1 MRNQQSQ
8 CICPTPD
15 FCQDRPFG
23 NLVLFQIP
31 FYLRLNFEL
40 ELNETQAMVFECM
53 YESSPKSPER
63 MRPLNSMKG
72 FSAFQPPTRI
82 HRSREP
88 LSCSVQTQTTM
99 AALVLALILFP
110 LLSSATEQGHQALCG
125 RVDGQAAPE
134 DVQALLHHTLPLALP
149 WDQAWLGSLQVP
161 FYSAFNTCK
170 ILNRPEQ
177 AVVGLPLD
185 PLVLHSCVQAD
196 HPGDLLQL
204 FTYWAELSHS
214 SFLAPWLPSAHDVRL
229 MALALLRL
237 QDVYNLPTCQVFL
250 RVG

>member
-110 LLSSATEQGHQALCG
+110 FLSSATERGRQALCG

-149 WDQAWLGSLQVP
+149 WDQAWLGSLQVT

-170 ILNRPEQ
+170 ILIRPEQ
-177 AVVGLPLD
+177 W
-185 PLVLHSCVQAD
+185 LVSL
-196 HPGDLLQL
+196 
-204 FTYWAELSHS
+204 
-214 SFLAPWLPSAHDVRL
+214 
-229 MALALLRL
+229 
-237 QDVYNLPTCQVFL
+237 
-250 RVG
+250 

>member
-1 MRNQQSQ
+1 MYLSN
-8 CICPTPD
+8 TH

-23 NLVLFQIP
+23 NLVLFLIP

-63 MRPLNSMKG
+63 MRPVNSMKG

-110 LLSSATEQGHQALCG
+110 CLSSATEQQGHQALCG

-170 ILNRPEQ
+170 ILNRPEHCLASFRPTSPPLLCAGRPPRRPAA
-177 AVVGLPLD
+177 AVHLLGRPSPLLLPR
-185 PLVLHSCVQAD
+185 S
-196 HPGDLLQL
+196 
-204 FTYWAELSHS
+204 
-214 SFLAPWLPSAHDVRL
+214 
-229 MALALLRL
+229 MASLC
-237 QDVYNLPTCQVFL
+237 T
-250 RVG
+250 

>member
-1 MRNQQSQ
+1 MYLSN
-8 CICPTPD
+8 TH

-23 NLVLFQIP
+23 NLVLFLIP

-40 ELNETQAMVFECM
+40 ELNETQAMVCECM

-63 MRPLNSMKG
+63 MRPVNSMKG
-72 FSAFQPPTRI
+72 FSAFQPPATRI

-110 LLSSATEQGHQALCG
+110 CLSSATEQQGHQALCG

-170 ILNRPEQ
+170 ILNRPEHW
-177 AVVGLPLD
+177 
-185 PLVLHSCVQAD
+185 LVSL
-196 HPGDLLQL
+196 
-204 FTYWAELSHS
+204 
-214 SFLAPWLPSAHDVRL
+214 
-229 MALALLRL
+229 
-237 QDVYNLPTCQVFL
+237 
-250 RVG
+250 

>member
-1 MRNQQSQ
+1 MSNTR
-8 CICPTPD
+8 
-15 FCQDRPFG
+15 FCQERPFG
-23 NLVLFQIP
+23 NLVLFLIP

-63 MRPLNSMKG
+63 MRPVNSMKG

-110 LLSSATEQGHQALCG
+110 CLSSATEQGHQALCG

-149 WDQAWLGSLQVP
+149 WDQAWLGSLQVRFTQP
-161 FYSAFNTCK
+161 STLAKFSIARSSPWARF
-170 ILNRPEQ
+170 RPTSPPLLCAGRPPWRPAA
-177 AVVGLPLD
+177 AVHLLGRTSPLLLPR
-185 PLVLHSCVQAD
+185 S
-196 HPGDLLQL
+196 
-204 FTYWAELSHS
+204 
-214 SFLAPWLPSAHDVRL
+214 
-229 MALALLRL
+229 MASLC
-237 QDVYNLPTCQVFL
+237 T
-250 RVG
+250 